1 MDYHDVK
8 LLIKY
13 WNYWE
18 IHELTFNAIM
28 KHDNEKKKKI
38 EIKKIIKVM
47 MGKLSK
53 KQLKKQLKRLKVTL
67 DMN

>member
-8 LLIKY
+8 LSIKY

-18 IHELTFNAIM
+18 IHELMFNAIM
-28 KHDNEKKKKI
+28 KHDYEKMKKI
-38 EIKKIIKVM
+38 KGKKMMKVM
-47 MGKLSK
+47 MEKL
-53 KQLKKQLKRLKVTL
+53 LKKQQKKLKVTL